1 MTNFTVVPYQKE
13 NGDIPIKD
21 FLNSLDVKMR
31 AKMYGLIGI
40 LKEKG
45 NQLREL
51 YSKHLDDGIFDVLK
65 TVNKAQKKPNG
76 TFGLIKAADDLAY
89 GKFRMGGATKK
100 LLYLFAMVFSM
111 SYYTGSETENFNY
124 NTDIET
130 NLFRRYYHNNLM
142 RFITDAYSGNLS
154 EFEMDPSGIGIN
166 YKNFAEMVYLYYIS
180 KPIEPYE
187 KIRLSAEM
195 ISEIMERSRNMDA
208 ADKAILLNYDCS
220 TYFENHTIG
229 PIQVQTG
236 QKSAHMEYKQIISQ
250 LQKVLKKNNMSM
262 EECNFGLWFIDA
274 ARLRKKGFDRLFANR
289 TDIDR
294 CKLEKLIQLLIAV
307 HDYIGYSPEK
317 NKPKA
322 LMGSSKEEMTR
333 TSILVAYYYL
343 YTLKHEDD
351 GGMIGK
357 SFEEVYKSFENEINP
372 ILERSFYQPINSGY
386 IFDIVLIFSAYTFL
400 NM

>member
-1 MTNFTVVPYQKE
+1 MYLAFNNSNVTLVGDRTAASVV
-13 NGDIPIKD
+13 
-21 FLNSLDVKMR
+21 
-31 AKMYGLIGI
+31 
-40 LKEKG
+40 
-45 NQLREL
+45 
-51 YSKHLDDGIFDVLK
+51 
-65 TVNKAQKKPNG
+65 T
-76 TFGLIKAADDLAY
+76 
-89 GKFRMGGATKK
+89 ATP
-100 LLYLFAMVFSM
+100 
-111 SYYTGSETENFNY
+111 G
-124 NTDIET
+124 
-130 NLFRRYYHNNLM
+130 
-142 RFITDAYSGNLS
+142 TDAYSGNLS

-180 KPIEPYE
+180 KPLEPCE

-195 ISEIMERSRNMDA
+195 IGEIMERSRNIDA
-208 ADKAILLNYDCS
+208 ADKAKHDDTKSYVELFTEDILSLNEDDFKKFILLNYDCS
-220 TYFENHTIG
+220 TYLENHTIG

-289 TDIDR
+289 TDINR

-307 HDYIGYSPEK
+307 HDYIGYSPEM

-322 LMGSSKEEMTR
+322 LMVSSKEEMTR
-333 TSILVAYYYL
+333 TSLLVAYYYL
-343 YTLKHEDD
+343 YTLNHEIDD
-351 GGMIGK
+351 GMIGK

-372 ILERSFYQPINSGY
+372 ILERAFYQPINSGY